1 MGRQIHIIPLLLAA
15 LAALIVGGCVAAYI
29 LYGGISYSYDDT
41 GIAMPSSSSMPS
53 SLSTSSPPSRLIIP
67 VLNIDTV
74 VEHVGVTKAGLMGNP
89 SNFVNV
95 AWFKYGP
102 APGDMGS
109 AVIGGH
115 VDNALAL
122 DGVFKHLNTLKAGD
136 MIEVK
141 NEAGA
146 TLTFRVSAVETYP
159 YQSVPQ
165 AIFTKTRGVYL
176 NLITCAGTWQSK
188 QHTYDQRLVV
198 YTELAGVTPR

>member
-1 MGRQIHIIPLLLAA
+1 MP
-15 LAALIVGGCVAAYI
+15 
-29 LYGGISYSYDDT
+29 GISAT
-41 GIAMPSSSSMPS
+41 PSA
-53 SLSTSSPPSRLIIP
+53 LSTSSPPSRLIIP
-67 VLNIDTV
+67 ALKIDTI

-95 AWFKYGP
+95 AWFKFGP
-102 APGDMGS
+102 APGDEGS

-146 TLTFRVSAVETYP
+146 TLSFRVSAVETYP

-165 AIFTKTRGVYL
+165 AIFTKTGGVYL

-188 QHTYDQRLVV
+188 QHTYDQRLVI
-198 YTELAGVTPR
+198 YTEFVGLAPGA

>member
-1 MGRQIHIIPLLLAA
+1 MSKRIHIIPLLLAA
-15 LAALIVGGCVAAYI
+15 VAALIVGGCVAAYI
-29 LYGGISYSYDDT
+29 LYGGMSYSYEDT
-41 GIAMPSSSSMPS
+41 GIAMPASTSMPS
-53 SLSTSSPPSRLIIP
+53 ALSTSSPPSRLIIP
-67 VLNIDTV
+67 ALKIDTL
-74 VEHVGVTKAGLMGNP
+74 VEHVGVTKVGLMGNP

-102 APGDMGS
+102 APGDAGS

-141 NEAGA
+141 NEAGV
-146 TLTFRVSAVETYP
+146 TLTFRVSAVEMYP

-165 AIFTKTRGVYL
+165 AIFTKTGGVYL
-176 NLITCAGTWQSK
+176 NLITCAGSWQSK
-188 QHTYDQRLVV
+188 QHTYDRRLVV
-198 YTELAGVTPR
+198 YTELVGVMPR